1 MNNNKVRTLSPRVLR
16 EKSCYVK
23 SYNKQTLNI
32 SEKNYSE
39 GRRNIV
45 FDYTLHMNDFRAS

>member
-1 MNNNKVRTLSPRVLR
+1 MRTLSTGAVR
-16 EKSCYVK
+16 ERSCYVK

-39 GRRNIV
+39 GRRNNV
-45 FDYTLHMNDFRAS
+45 FDYPLHMSDFKAF